1 MKKHP
6 DTVKNDDLQAHLKCL
21 VDAVASMPIPAKIE
35 ALNHIRQAL
44 HEVSPF
50 ADPIDCVLWVQADQV
65 RGNDY
70 NPNKVAP
77 PEMRLLKRSVKEDGY
92 TQPIVAHQERDS
104 YVVIDGFHRRRVGT
118 EYKPIRNRLHGCLP
132 VTLVKSG
139 GIKQRMAATIRHNR
153 ARGVHGVV
161 PMMDVVATLIREGW
175 SDTDICAEL
184 GMSADEVLRFKQN
197 KGLPELFSDADFSTA
212 WE

>member
-6 DTVKNDDLQAHLKCL
+6 DTAKNDDLQAHLKCL
-21 VDAVASMPIPAKIE
+21 VDAVASMPISAKIE
-35 ALNHIRQAL
+35 TLNHIRQAL

-92 TQPIVAHQERDS
+92 TQPIVA
-104 YVVIDGFHRRRVGT
+104 
-118 EYKPIRNRLHGCLP
+118 RLHGCLP
-132 VTLVKSG
+132 VTLVNSG

>member
-6 DTVKNDDLQAHLKCL
+6 GTVKNDDLQAHLKYL
-21 VDAVASMPIPAKIE
+21 VDAVASMPISAKIE

-77 PEMRLLKRSVKEDGY
+77 PEMRLLNGGDHPPQSSPRCSRRCADDGRRRHPDSGGVVRHRYLRGAGYECRRSVAL
-92 TQPIVAHQERDS
+92 Q
-104 YVVIDGFHRRRVGT
+104 
-118 EYKPIRNRLHGCLP
+118 
-132 VTLVKSG
+132 
-139 GIKQRMAATIRHNR
+139 
-153 ARGVHGVV
+153 
-161 PMMDVVATLIREGW
+161 
-175 SDTDICAEL
+175 AE
-184 GMSADEVLRFKQN
+184 
-197 KGLPELFSDADFSTA
+197 
-212 WE
+212 